1 MKKGK
6 TLGELAE
13 QMFAVEVLKRGGI
26 PCKPIGDSCRFD
38 WVVVTKR
45 GVFKVQVKS
54 SWITVMGDLGYR
66 NPNRCRIISSAGN
79 SKKLTY
85 RSSDVDVMAMWLDP
99 FKSWVI
105 RPISFVRGRI
115 SVCIRKADLGDVG
128 WNLLGLA

>member
-1 MKKGK
+1 M
-6 TLGELAE
+6 LGELAE
-13 QMFAVEVLKRGGI
+13 QMFALEVLKRGGI

-54 SWITVMGDLGYR
+54 SWITVMGDRGYR
-66 NPNRCRIISSAGN
+66 HPNRCRIISSAGN

-115 SVCIRKADLGDVG
+115 SVCIQKADLGDVG
-128 WNLLGLA
+128 WGLLGLA

>member
-1 MKKGK
+1 MKRGK
-6 TLGELAE
+6 MLGELAE

-54 SWITVMGDLGYR
+54 SWITVMGDLGHR
-66 NPNRCRIISSAGN
+66 HPNRCRIISAAGN

-115 SVCIRKADLGDVG
+115 SVCIQKADLGDVG
-128 WNLLGLA
+128 WSLLGLA